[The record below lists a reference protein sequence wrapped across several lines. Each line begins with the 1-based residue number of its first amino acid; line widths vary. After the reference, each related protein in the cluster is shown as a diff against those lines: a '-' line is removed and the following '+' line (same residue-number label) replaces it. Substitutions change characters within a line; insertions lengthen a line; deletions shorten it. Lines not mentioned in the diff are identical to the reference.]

1 MENNSDNIFDDRLR
15 RMLADAEEM
24 PPERVWNG
32 IVASM
37 GAGTDGVVQRSR
49 VRALWLSGLGLVS
62 AAAAVAAF
70 FLLHNTEIED
80 STGLSSDIVAEN
92 IVTVE
97 TDEQIVSAGSSETAG
112 RVENDGRIETAGSV
126 ENAGTMKTEAT
137 IRSASAEMPGEDSV
151 PEASEAQPDFV
162 EDNQFDT
169 SPAETEVQQVD
180 IAEDKGYYLADAEWN
195 GTKLREKIDEDPVYE
210 LCIGGNSFVGPS
222 RKTESIRMMSQG
234 RFKIPTST
242 SFVENNDT
250 DYYYLP
256 MSFGVGIKFR
266 IIKWL
271 EIGIGVNYT
280 LLMKRVSGNYYEY
293 DSVGNLV
300 RSCTAELKNSQ
311 HYIGIPLDV
320 YFNIFGNEKWNTYA
334 SVGGCIEKCV
344 CNRYNGV
351 YDNLDINHK
360 TAVEGIQTSVKA
372 GLGVEYSPVK
382 FLGIYLD
389 PSLRY
394 YFDNNQ
400 PRSIRTSQPLSFGVE
415 AGLRF
420 KL

>member
-1 MENNSDNIFDDRLR
+1 MKKCMENNSDNIFDDRLR
-15 RMLADAEEM
+15 RMLTDAEEM

-80 STGLSSDIVAEN
+80 SAGLSSDIVAEN

-112 RVENDGRIETAGSV
+112 RV

-169 SPAETEVQQVD
+169 APAETEVQQVD
-180 IAEDKGYYLADAEWN
+180 IAEDTSYYLADAEWN
-195 GTKLREKIDEDPVYE
+195 GTELREKIDEDPVYE

-344 CNRYNGV
+344 SNRYNGV

>member
-1 MENNSDNIFDDRLR
+1 MKKCMENNSDNIFDDRLR

-37 GAGTDGVVQRSR
+37 GAEADGVAKRSR

-62 AAAAVAAF
+62 AAAAIAVF
-70 FLLHNTEIED
+70 FLLHNTEIKD

-112 RVENDGRIETAGSV
+112 RIENAGRVETDGRV
-126 ENAGTMKTEAT
+126 ENAENMKTETT
-137 IRSASAEMPGEDSV
+137 IRSASTEMP
-151 PEASEAQPDFV
+151 

-169 SPAETEVQQVD
+169 APAETEMQQVD
-180 IAEDKGYYLADAEWN
+180 IAEDKDYYLADAEWN
-195 GTKLREKIDEDPVYE
+195 GTKLREEIEDDPVYE

-242 SFVENNDT
+242 SFVENEDT

-320 YFNIFGNEKWNTYA
+320 YFNIYGNEHWNTYA

-360 TAVEGIQTSVKA
+360 TTVEGIQSSVKL
-372 GLGVEYSPVK
+372 GLGVEYSPVR

>member
-112 RVENDGRIETAGSV
+112 RVEN
-126 ENAGTMKTEAT
+126 AGTMKTEAT

-169 SPAETEVQQVD
+169 APAETEVQQVD
-180 IAEDKGYYLADAEWN
+180 IAEDTSYYLADAEWN
-195 GTKLREKIDEDPVYE
+195 GTELREKIDEDPVYE

-271 EIGIGVNYT
+271 EIGLGVNYT

-344 CNRYNGV
+344 SNRYNGV

>member
-1 MENNSDNIFDDRLR
+1 MKKCMENNSDNIFDDRLR
-15 RMLADAEEM
+15 RILADAEEM

-37 GAGTDGVVQRSR
+37 GAEADGVAKRSR

-62 AAAAVAAF
+62 TAAAIAAF

-92 IVTVE
+92 IVTIE

-112 RVENDGRIETAGSV
+112 RVETAG
-126 ENAGTMKTEAT
+126 NMKTETT
-137 IRSASAEMPGEDSV
+137 IRSASTEMPEDNSV
-151 PEASEAQPDFV
+151 PEASEAQTDCVNDKPFETV
-162 EDNQFDT
+162 
-169 SPAETEVQQVD
+169 PIETEVQQVD

-195 GTKLREKIDEDPVYE
+195 GTKLREEIVDDPVYE

-242 SFVENNDT
+242 SFVENEDT

-320 YFNIFGNEKWNTYA
+320 YFNIYGNEHWNTYA

-344 CNRYNGV
+344 SNHYNGV

-360 TAVEGIQTSVKA
+360 TTVEGIQSSVKL

>member
-112 RVENDGRIETAGSV
+112 RIETAGSV

-137 IRSASAEMPGEDSV
+137 IRSASAEMPGGDSA
-151 PEASEAQPDFV
+151 PEASEAQPDCV

-169 SPAETEVQQVD
+169 APAETEVQQVD

-344 CNRYNGV
+344 SNRYNGV

>member
-112 RVENDGRIETAGSV
+112 RVEN
-126 ENAGTMKTEAT
+126 AGTMKTEAT
-137 IRSASAEMPGEDSV
+137 IRSASAEMPGEDSA
-151 PEASEAQPDFV
+151 PEASEAQPDCV

-169 SPAETEVQQVD
+169 APAETEVQQVD

-344 CNRYNGV
+344 SNRYNGV

>member
-1 MENNSDNIFDDRLR
+1 
-15 RMLADAEEM
+15 MLADAEEM

-80 STGLSSDIVAEN
+80 SAGLSSDIVAEN

-112 RVENDGRIETAGSV
+112 RV

-151 PEASEAQPDFV
+151 PEASEAQPDCV
-162 EDNQFDT
+162 EDNQFDA
-169 SPAETEVQQVD
+169 SPAEAEVQQVD
-180 IAEDKGYYLADAEWN
+180 IAEDTSYYLADAEWN
-195 GTKLREKIDEDPVYE
+195 GTNLREKIDEDPVYE

-344 CNRYNGV
+344 SNRYNGV

>member
-1 MENNSDNIFDDRLR
+1 
-15 RMLADAEEM
+15 
-24 PPERVWNG
+24 
-32 IVASM
+32 
-37 GAGTDGVVQRSR
+37 
-49 VRALWLSGLGLVS
+49 
-62 AAAAVAAF
+62 
-70 FLLHNTEIED
+70 
-80 STGLSSDIVAEN
+80 
-92 IVTVE
+92 
-97 TDEQIVSAGSSETAG
+97 
-112 RVENDGRIETAGSV
+112 
-126 ENAGTMKTEAT
+126 
-137 IRSASAEMPGEDSV
+137 
-151 PEASEAQPDFV
+151 
-162 EDNQFDT
+162 
-169 SPAETEVQQVD
+169 
-180 IAEDKGYYLADAEWN
+180 
-195 GTKLREKIDEDPVYE
+195 
-210 LCIGGNSFVGPS
+210 
-222 RKTESIRMMSQG
+222 MMSQG

-242 SFVENNDT
+242 SFVENEDT

-320 YFNIFGNEKWNTYA
+320 YFNIYGNEHWNTYA

-344 CNRYNGV
+344 SNHYNGV

-360 TAVEGIQTSVKA
+360 TAVEGIQSSVKL

-382 FLGIYLD
+382 FLGIYID

>member
-1 MENNSDNIFDDRLR
+1 
-15 RMLADAEEM
+15 MLADAEEM

-112 RVENDGRIETAGSV
+112 RVETAGKV

-137 IRSASAEMPGEDSV
+137 IRSASTDMPEENSDT
-151 PEASEAQPDFV
+151 EISEVQPDCV
-162 EDNQFDT
+162 NDKPIET
-169 SPAETEVQQVD
+169 APIETEVQQVD
-180 IAEDKGYYLADAEWN
+180 ITEDKGYYLADAEWN

>member
-1 MENNSDNIFDDRLR
+1 
-15 RMLADAEEM
+15 MLADAEEM

-112 RVENDGRIETAGSV
+112 RVEN
-126 ENAGTMKTEAT
+126 AGTMKTEAT

-169 SPAETEVQQVD
+169 APAETEVQQVD
-180 IAEDKGYYLADAEWN
+180 IAEDKSYYLADAEWN
-195 GTKLREKIDEDPVYE
+195 GTELREKIDEDPVYE

-344 CNRYNGV
+344 SNRYNGV

>member
-1 MENNSDNIFDDRLR
+1 
-15 RMLADAEEM
+15 M
-24 PPERVWNG
+24 PE
-32 IVASM
+32 
-37 GAGTDGVVQRSR
+37 
-49 VRALWLSGLGLVS
+49 
-62 AAAAVAAF
+62 
-70 FLLHNTEIED
+70 ED
-80 STGLSSDIVAEN
+80 SI
-92 IVTVE
+92 
-97 TDEQIVSAGSSETAG
+97 
-112 RVENDGRIETAGSV
+112 
-126 ENAGTMKTEAT
+126 
-137 IRSASAEMPGEDSV
+137 
-151 PEASEAQPDFV
+151 PEASEAQPDYV

-169 SPAETEVQQVD
+169 APAETEVQQVD
-180 IAEDKGYYLADAEWN
+180 ITNDKSYYLADAEWN
-195 GTKLREKIDEDPVYE
+195 GTNLREEIVDDPVYE

-300 RSCTAELKNSQ
+300 RSCIAELKNSQ

-320 YFNIFGNEKWNTYA
+320 YFNIYGNEHWNTYA

-344 CNRYNGV
+344 SNHYNGV

-360 TAVEGIQTSVKA
+360 TAVEGIQSSVKL

-382 FLGIYLD
+382 FLGIYID

>member
-1 MENNSDNIFDDRLR
+1 
-15 RMLADAEEM
+15 MLADAEEM

-112 RVENDGRIETAGSV
+112 RVEN
-126 ENAGTMKTEAT
+126 AGTMKTEAT

-169 SPAETEVQQVD
+169 APAETEVQQVD
-180 IAEDKGYYLADAEWN
+180 IAEDTSYYLADAEWN
-195 GTKLREKIDEDPVYE
+195 GTELREKIDEDPVYE

-344 CNRYNGV
+344 SNRYNGV

>member
-112 RVENDGRIETAGSV
+112 RVEN
-126 ENAGTMKTEAT
+126 AGTMKTEAT

-169 SPAETEVQQVD
+169 APAETEVQQVD
-180 IAEDKGYYLADAEWN
+180 IAEDTSYYLADAEWN
-195 GTKLREKIDEDPVYE
+195 GTELREKIDEDPVYE

-344 CNRYNGV
+344 SNRYNGV

>member
-1 MENNSDNIFDDRLR
+1 
-15 RMLADAEEM
+15 MLADAEEM

-80 STGLSSDIVAEN
+80 SIGLSSDIVAEN

-112 RVENDGRIETAGSV
+112 RV

-169 SPAETEVQQVD
+169 APAETEVQQVD
-180 IAEDKGYYLADAEWN
+180 IAEDTSYYLADAEWN
-195 GTKLREKIDEDPVYE
+195 GTELREKIDEDPVYE

-344 CNRYNGV
+344 SNRYNGV

>member
-1 MENNSDNIFDDRLR
+1 M
-15 RMLADAEEM
+15 
-24 PPERVWNG
+24 
-32 IVASM
+32 
-37 GAGTDGVVQRSR
+37 
-49 VRALWLSGLGLVS
+49 
-62 AAAAVAAF
+62 
-70 FLLHNTEIED
+70 
-80 STGLSSDIVAEN
+80 
-92 IVTVE
+92 
-97 TDEQIVSAGSSETAG
+97 
-112 RVENDGRIETAGSV
+112 
-126 ENAGTMKTEAT
+126 
-137 IRSASAEMPGEDSV
+137 
-151 PEASEAQPDFV
+151 
-162 EDNQFDT
+162 
-169 SPAETEVQQVD
+169 
-180 IAEDKGYYLADAEWN
+180 
-195 GTKLREKIDEDPVYE
+195 
-210 LCIGGNSFVGPS
+210 GPS

-320 YFNIFGNEKWNTYA
+320 YFNIYGNEHWNTYA

-344 CNRYNGV
+344 SNHYNGV

-360 TAVEGIQTSVKA
+360 TTVEGIQSSVKL

-382 FLGIYLD
+382 FLGIYID

>member
-1 MENNSDNIFDDRLR
+1 MKKCMENNSGNIFDDRLR
-15 RMLADAEEM
+15 QMLSDAEEM

-37 GAGTDGVVQRSR
+37 GAEADGVAKRSR
-49 VRALWLSGLGLVS
+49 VRVLWLSGLGLVS
-62 AAAAVAAF
+62 VAAAIAAF
-70 FLLHNTEIED
+70 FLLHNTGIED
-80 STGLSSDIVAEN
+80 STALSSDIVAEN

-112 RVENDGRIETAGSV
+112 RIENAGRV
-126 ENAGTMKTEAT
+126 ENAENMKTETT
-137 IRSASAEMPGEDSV
+137 IRSASTEMPEEDSI
-151 PEASEAQPDFV
+151 PETSEAQPDYV

-169 SPAETEVQQVD
+169 APIETEVQQVD
-180 IAEDKGYYLADAEWN
+180 IAEDKSYYLADAEWN
-195 GTKLREKIDEDPVYE
+195 GTNLREKIDEDPVYE

-300 RSCTAELKNSQ
+300 SSCTAELKNSQ

-320 YFNIFGNEKWNTYA
+320 YFNIYGNEHWNTYA

-344 CNRYNGV
+344 SNHYNGV

-360 TAVEGIQTSVKA
+360 TAVEGIQSSVKL

-382 FLGIYLD
+382 FLGIYID

>member
-1 MENNSDNIFDDRLR
+1 
-15 RMLADAEEM
+15 MLADAEEM

-112 RVENDGRIETAGSV
+112 RIETAGSV

-137 IRSASAEMPGEDSV
+137 IRSASAEMPGEDSA
-151 PEASEAQPDFV
+151 PEASEAQPDCV

-169 SPAETEVQQVD
+169 APAETEVQQVD

-344 CNRYNGV
+344 SNRYNGV